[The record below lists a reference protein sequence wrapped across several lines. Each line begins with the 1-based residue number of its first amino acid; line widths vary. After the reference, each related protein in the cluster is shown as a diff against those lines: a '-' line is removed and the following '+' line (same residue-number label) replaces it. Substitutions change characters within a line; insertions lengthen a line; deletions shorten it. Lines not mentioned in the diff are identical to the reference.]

1 LLSLRSVP
9 RIEPSKARH
18 STTLVPESKKRPSAD
33 KEYEVS
39 PRERRQIQA
48 TLNRPCRGDDRLR
61 NEKDPQMNNVTT
73 ESLKHPFLDGL
84 REEHLEV
91 LARCAMPVEF
101 KTGEV
106 LFREG
111 DPANRFFLI
120 QEGRVVIEAGHSGRG
135 VIPIE
140 TLGAGD
146 VLGWSWLFPPYY
158 WHFDARAVE
167 PTKAVFLYGTRLREY
182 CDEDHDLGYEMLKRF
197 AEVVIQRL
205 QSTRTQLLGVTSPRN
220 QMDGEEGR

>member
-1 LLSLRSVP
+1 L
-9 RIEPSKARH
+9 
-18 STTLVPESKKRPSAD
+18 
-33 KEYEVS
+33 
-39 PRERRQIQA
+39 
-48 TLNRPCRGDDRLR
+48 
-61 NEKDPQMNNVTT
+61 NNVTT

-182 CDEDHDLGYEMLKRF
+182 CDGDHDLGYEMLKRF

-205 QSTRTQLLGVTSPRN
+205 QATRAQLLSMKTVDPASGGPPS
-220 QMDGEEGR
+220 